1 MPTLSQT
8 IQRLKETRDAS
19 LANELQKLSPF
30 LDAAYRRKLD
40 EEVKGKETQLA
51 YDETMNSAKAYND
64 TSFVIPDNVK
74 QGGAGAIRQ
83 HWQDRQSTMKANAGI
98 EASGYVKQP
107 NENIYQSAEKADAL
121 NKATAKKTQ
130 TEESYTQRKNRLTPE
145 YLKKLDVALKDPAN
159 KDIPAENI
167 LSQFENEQSL
177 GVSQDRKLQP
187 GYRSGGASGSKE
199 TTSDIFP
206 KGGRGFMYMFYDG
219 KYFKSPV
226 YKKDDKWYYESG
238 KYKGEEV
245 PTNSELWS
253 TQSIA
258 QGIKT
263 KAKKIN
269 GVKPSTTGEQPKK
282 ETETTDSFD
291 QYKRKQ

>member
-121 NKATAKKTQ
+121 NKSTAKKTQ
-130 TEESYTQRKNRLTPE
+130 TEESYTQRRNRLTPE
-145 YLKKLDVALKDPAN
+145 YLKKLEVALKDPAN

-187 GYRSGGASGSKE
+187 GYRSGGGGGVDYKA
-199 TTSDIFP
+199 ILP
-206 KGGRGFMYMFYDG
+206 KGKAGEMYY
-219 KYFKSPV
+219 KYNGNNYRV
-226 YKKDDKWYYESG
+226 AVEKKGGKWYYQTG
-238 KYKGEEV
+238 RWKGQEV
-245 PTNSELWS
+245 PLDAMYWMNKNDISQKQRDEAVS
-253 TQSIA
+253 
-258 QGIKT
+258 GG
-263 KAKKIN
+263 